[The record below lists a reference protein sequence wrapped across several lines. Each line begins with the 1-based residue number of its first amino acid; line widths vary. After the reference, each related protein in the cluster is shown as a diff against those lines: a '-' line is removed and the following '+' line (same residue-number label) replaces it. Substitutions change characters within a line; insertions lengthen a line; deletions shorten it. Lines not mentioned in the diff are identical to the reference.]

1 VCLAAQAAKDV
12 HKMARTSEDVLF
24 TPGSTFGTFKSFAS
38 FNHTLDGAEYLIVA
52 IRATRTPWDWM
63 INFNSDPAECTEI
76 GNKFK
81 CHKGFLL
88 VARNMKTSVE
98 KVITERISSL
108 GRPTNVIFAGHSA
121 GAAVAQLLFSLI
133 HSDWAIDLGQQMHLC
148 NFLILYN

>member
-1 VCLAAQAAKDV
+1 MCLAAQAAKDV
-12 HKMARTSEDVLF
+12 HKMARTSEDILF
-24 TPGSTFGTFKSFAS
+24 VPGSTFGTIKSFAS
-38 FNHTLDGAEYLIVA
+38 FKHTLDGAQYLVVA

-63 INFNSDPAECTEI
+63 VNFNSEPAECTEL

-88 VARNMKTSVE
+88 VARNMKALIENS
-98 KVITERISSL
+98 ITERISSL

-133 HSDWAIDLGQQMHLC
+133 RSDRSIDLGQQMYLE
-148 NFLILYN
+148 NFPILYS

>member
-12 HKMARTSEDVLF
+12 HKMARASEDVLF
-24 TPGSTFGTFKSFAS
+24 FPGSAFGTTKSFAS
-38 FNHTLDGAEYLIVA
+38 FKHTLDGAQYLVVA

-63 INFNSDPAECTEI
+63 VNFNSKPAECTEL

-88 VARNMKTSVE
+88 VARNMKAPIENS
-98 KVITERISSL
+98 ITERISLL
-108 GRPTNVIFAGHSA
+108 GRPTNVIFTGHSA

-133 HSDWAIDLGQQMHLC
+133 CSNSVVDLG
-148 NFLILYN
+148 